1 MAVFMD
7 IKGTSQLVFQIGKFG
22 PKIKSVGGTDIQIR
36 DVNDGNFAPLTAS
49 HFYSAGDTFTLN
61 SQAANAGS
69 DWVYNFARPTSG
81 MTAAVTLTLPADAG
95 TNGYVLQTDG
105 AGNLSWVAQSSPPSV
120 TSKITVDTT
129 TLAFGA
135 SSPVSMFTLPANAVV
150 LKVAVIIDTVFDGTP
165 SLQIG
170 ISGTTDK
177 YMTSSSVDLTSGAG
191 DRWESNPNNAA
202 VGTTE
207 AIIATYSAG
216 SATQGS
222 ARLLVEYSIPE

>member
-7 IKGTSQLVFQIGKFG
+7 IKGTSQSLFQIGKYG
-22 PKIKSVGGTDIQIR
+22 PKLKNGVSEIQVRDIGDANYLSMTALHFFTMGDSLFMNFGAVGG
-36 DVNDGNFAPLTAS
+36 
-49 HFYSAGDTFTLN
+49 
-61 SQAANAGS
+61 GS
-69 DWVYNFARPTSG
+69 DWSYAITRPTSG
-81 MTAAVTLTLPADAG
+81 MTAAVTLTLPPDAG
-95 TNGYVLQTDG
+95 TNGYVLQTNG
-105 AGNLSWVAQSSPPSV
+105 SGVLSWVAQSSPPSV

-150 LKVAVIIDTVFDGTP
+150 LKVAVIIDTVFDGNPTL
-165 SLQIG
+165 SIG
-170 ISGTTDK
+170 ISGTTAK
-177 YMTSSSVDLTSGAG
+177 YMAIIDNDLLSGAG

-222 ARLLVEYSIPE
+222 ARILVEYSIPE

>member
-7 IKGTSQLVFQIGKFG
+7 LKGTSQQTFQIQKGG
-22 PKIKSVGGTDIQIR
+22 PKIKNVSGAFHFR
-36 DVNDGNFAPLTAS
+36 NAADGAYADLYAAILNAAS
-49 HFYSAGDTFTLN
+49 DSMVIN
-61 SQAANAGS
+61 SDAAETGA
-69 DWVYNFARPTSG
+69 DWKMTVARPSSG
-81 MTAAVTLTLPADAG
+81 MTANVTFTLPASAG

-105 AGNLSWVAQSSPPSV
+105 SGTLSWVAQSAPPSV

-129 TLAFGA
+129 TLNFGA
-135 SSPVSMFTLPANAVV
+135 TSPIAMFTLPANAVV
-150 LKVAVIIDTVFDGTP
+150 HKVQVIIDSAFDGTP
-165 SLQIG
+165 SLEIG

-177 YMTSSSVDLTSGAG
+177 YMAQSAVDLASGAG
-191 DRWESNPNNAA
+191 DRWESSPNQQA

-207 AIIATYSAG
+207 AIIATYVSG